1 MSGDFLANAIL
12 QSQACLLA
20 RLALAPVTRGA
31 PKDRRTAAVVLAGFC
46 AFLNLYAP
54 QPLLPTLAREFH
66 TSAAGISL
74 LITAST
80 VAVALAAPLA
90 GILSDHLGRKRVLVP
105 AALLLAIPSGLA
117 ATSASLDQLVF
128 WRFWQGLFTPGISV
142 VVSAYINEEWELGVG
157 RAMSAY
163 VSGTVLGGFCG
174 RMLAGLIASRFLWRP
189 AFAVLGVLS
198 AVAGLLV
205 WAWLPTGKR
214 FVKAEGENSSPVF
227 LAAAS
232 LSAMARHMRNPR
244 LLAAY
249 AVGFCVLFSMLATF
263 TYVNFYL
270 AAPPFGWSAAAL
282 GFLFV
287 VYLAGAVATTIAG
300 RWIDRAG
307 HRLTISIAFGGGIAG
322 ILLTL
327 FPSIPLILLGL
338 ALCSSGTFIAQAAS
352 TSYVGTIA
360 REARAAAVGLY
371 VLFYYV
377 GGSFGAAI
385 PGQFWNRGGWRA
397 CVTLIASVQML
408 TILIAALFWRP
419 AKSVQ
424 QAVYQT
430 RN

>member
-1 MSGDFLANAIL
+1 VK
-12 QSQACLLA
+12 
-20 RLALAPVTRGA
+20 RRA
-31 PKDRRTAAVVLAGFC
+31 PKDRRTAAVVVAGFC

-66 TSAAGISL
+66 TSAAEISL

-80 VAVALAAPLA
+80 VAVAMAAPLA

-105 AALLLAIPSGLA
+105 AALLLALPSGLA
-117 ATSASLDQLVF
+117 ATAASLDQLVF
-128 WRFWQGLFTPGISV
+128 WRFWQGVFTPGISV
-142 VVSAYINEEWELGVG
+142 VVSAYINEEWEMGVG

-163 VSGTVLGGFCG
+163 VSGTVLGGFSG
-174 RMLAGLIASRFLWRP
+174 RILAGVIASRFLWRW
-189 AFAVLGVLS
+189 AFAVLGILS
-198 AVAGLLV
+198 GAAGVLV
-205 WAWLPTGKR
+205 WAWLPPGKR
-214 FVKAEGENSSPVF
+214 FVRAVRQARTPVA
-227 LAAAS
+227 LLVMSS

-244 LLAAY
+244 LLATF

-270 AAPPFGWSAAAL
+270 AAPPFGLNPAAL

-287 VYLAGAVATTIAG
+287 VYLGGALANTIAG
-300 RWIDRAG
+300 PWIDRAG
-307 HRLTISIAFGGGIAG
+307 HRLTVTVAFGGGVAG

-327 FPSIPLILLGL
+327 IPSLPVILLGL
-338 ALCSSGTFIAQAAS
+338 ALCSSGTFIAQSAS

-360 REARAAAVGLY
+360 HEARAVAVGLY

-377 GGSFGAAI
+377 GGSFGAAT
-385 PGQFWNRGGWRA
+385 PGQFWNRGGWPA
-397 CVTLIASVQML
+397 CVALIASVQIL

-419 AKSVQ
+419 AKAVQ
-424 QAVYQT
+424 SAVYQT

>member
-1 MSGDFLANAIL
+1 MA
-12 QSQACLLA
+12 A
-20 RLALAPVTRGA
+20 RLALDAVTPSA

-90 GILSDHLGRKRVLVP
+90 GILSDHFGRKRVLVP
-105 AALLLAIPSGLA
+105 AALLMAIPSGLA

-128 WRFWQGLFTPGISV
+128 WRFWQGLFTPGITV

-163 VSGTVLGGFCG
+163 VSGTVLGGFSG
-174 RMLAGLIASRFLWRP
+174 RVLAGLIASRFLWRS
-189 AFAVLGVLS
+189 AFAVLGILS

-214 FVKAEGENSSPVF
+214 FVKSEGR
-227 LAAAS
+227 AASAVHVAASS
-232 LSAMARHMRNPR
+232 LSAMGRHMRNPR
-244 LLAAY
+244 LLATF

-385 PGQFWNRGGWRA
+385 PGQFWNRGGWPA
-397 CVTLIASVQML
+397 CVALIASVQTL

-419 AKSVQ
+419 AKS
-424 QAVYQT
+424 ARQT
-430 RN
+430 V

>member
-1 MSGDFLANAIL
+1 
-12 QSQACLLA
+12 
-20 RLALAPVTRGA
+20 VTPGA

-80 VAVALAAPLA
+80 VAVALAAPVA
-90 GILSDHLGRKRVLVP
+90 GILSDHFGRKRVLVP

-117 ATSASLDQLVF
+117 ALSASLDQLVF

-142 VVSAYINEEWELGVG
+142 VVTAYINEEWELGVG

-163 VSGTVLGGFCG
+163 VSGTVLGGFSG
-174 RMLAGLIASRFLWRP
+174 RMLAGLIASRFLWRS
-189 AFAVLGVLS
+189 AFAVLGILS
-198 AVAGLLV
+198 AAAGVLV
-205 WAWLPTGKR
+205 WAWLPTSKR
-214 FVKAEGENSSPVF
+214 FVKAAGPASSAVHV
-227 LAAAS
+227 AVSS
-232 LSAMARHMRNPR
+232 LSAMGRHMRNPR
-244 LLAAY
+244 LLATF

-287 VYLAGAVATTIAG
+287 VYLAGAAATTIAG

-307 HRLTISIAFGGGIAG
+307 PRLTVGIAFGGGIAG

-327 FPSIPLILLGL
+327 FSSIPLILLGL

-385 PGQFWNRGGWRA
+385 PGQFWSRGGWPA
-397 CVTLIASVQML
+397 CVALIACVQAL

-419 AKSVQ
+419 AKAQ
-424 QAVYQT
+424 L
-430 RN
+430 